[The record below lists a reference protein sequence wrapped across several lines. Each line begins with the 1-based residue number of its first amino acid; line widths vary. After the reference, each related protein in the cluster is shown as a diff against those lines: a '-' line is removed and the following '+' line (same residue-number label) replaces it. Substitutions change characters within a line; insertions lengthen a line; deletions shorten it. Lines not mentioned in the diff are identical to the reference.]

1 MVNPGSKKLR
11 DLLILANGLAVAVFV
26 NLLASGY
33 FFRIDLTEE
42 KRFSVKPQTK
52 ELLQALDDE
61 VYIEVYLEGDLN
73 ASFRRL
79 RNAIRELL
87 EEFRIYS
94 GNNVRYV
101 FINPH
106 QAISQK
112 ARNEFFQELARKGVV
127 PTRVVERENSQ
138 TSEKLIFP
146 GAVISYGG
154 FETGINLLKDV
165 SARTPDER
173 INPSIEGL
181 EYGFANAIFKLVN
194 TNRKRIGFVQGHGEL
209 DSLQVASFN
218 NALLELYDVYKVDLS
233 RKPTI
238 PVYDALVIAKPTKPF
253 SEADKFKLDQYV
265 MNGGSV
271 LFLIDKLEAT
281 MDSASREDYMAFP
294 YTTNLDD
301 LLFKYGV
308 RINNDLVQDRHAGLY
323 PVVTGQ
329 TGGKPQL
336 QLMDWPFFPL
346 VNHYADHVVTR
357 NLDAVMLRFASSI
370 DTVKSVN
377 VKKTPLLFTSD
388 FSRKLGAPVPVS
400 INELRRNV
408 KPENF
413 SEQKIPVGCLL
424 EGKFTSLYK
433 NRFLP
438 EGVDASVFRSESLPA
453 RVMVFADGDLA
464 RNDINPRTGN
474 PQQLGSDPF
483 TGYTFANE
491 ELLLNAVAYLVDE
504 NGLIKTRNKE
514 VKIRPL
520 NKEKIRLQKGIW
532 QTVNLVS
539 PVLLVLI
546 VGIIRHIIR
555 KKKFATFR

>member
-1 MVNPGSKKLR
+1 MVKLESKKTR
-11 DLLILANGLAVAVFV
+11 DLLLLANGLMLAVLI
-26 NLLASGY
+26 NLLSSAY
-33 FFRIDLTEE
+33 FFRLDLTEE

-52 ELLQALDDE
+52 ELLQSIDDD
-61 VYIEVYLEGDLN
+61 VYIEVYLDGELN

-94 GNNVRYV
+94 GNKVRYV
-101 FINPH
+101 FIDPH

-127 PTRVVERENSQ
+127 PTRVVERENNQ

-146 GAVISYGG
+146 GAVVSYGG
-154 FETGINLLKDV
+154 FETDINLLKDV
-165 SARTPDER
+165 AARTADER

-181 EYGFANAIFKLVN
+181 EYAFANTIFKLVN

-233 RKPTI
+233 RKQTV
-238 PVYDALVIAKPTKPF
+238 PVYDALIIAKPTKSF
-253 SEADKFKLDQYV
+253 SEADKYKLDQYV
-265 MNGGSV
+265 MNGGRV
-271 LFLIDKLEAT
+271 LFLLDKLEAT
-281 MDSASREDYMAFP
+281 MDSASREDYFAFP

-323 PVVTGQ
+323 PVVTDQ

-346 VNHYADHVVTR
+346 INHYADHVIAR
-357 NLDAVMLRFASSI
+357 NLDAVMLKFASSI
-370 DTVKSVN
+370 DTVKATG

-408 KPENF
+408 KPESF
-413 SEQKIPVGCLL
+413 SEQKIMLACLL
-424 EGKFTSLYK
+424 EGRFTSLFK
-433 NRFLP
+433 NRFAP
-438 EGVDASVFRSESLPA
+438 QQVDASAFREESLPA
-453 RVMVFADGDLA
+453 KVLVVADGDLA
-464 RNDINPRTGN
+464 RNDMNPRTGN

-491 ELLLNAVAYLVDE
+491 ELLMNAVAYLVDE
-504 NGLIKTRNKE
+504 NGLIKTRNRE
-514 VKIRPL
+514 VKIRLL
-520 NKEKIRLQKGIW
+520 NKEKIRLQKSMWQGI
-532 QTVNLVS
+532 NLVA
-539 PVLLVLI
+539 PVVLLLI
-546 VGIIRHIIR
+546 FGILRFIVR

>member
-1 MVNPGSKKLR
+1 MVNLGSKKVR
-11 DLLILANGLAVAVFV
+11 DILILANGLMLAVLV
-26 NLLASGY
+26 NLLASFY

-52 ELLQALDDE
+52 ALLEQLDDD
-61 VYIEVYLEGDLN
+61 VYVEVYLEGELN

-94 GNNVRYV
+94 DNKVRYV

-127 PTRVVERENSQ
+127 PTRVVERANNQ

-146 GAVISYGG
+146 GAVVSYGG
-154 FETGINLLKDV
+154 IETGINLLKDV
-165 SARTPDER
+165 AARSPDER

-181 EYGFANAIFKLVN
+181 EYEFSNAIYKLVN
-194 TNRKRIGFVQGHGEL
+194 TERKRIGFVHGHGEL
-209 DSLQVASFN
+209 DSLQVASLN

-233 RKPTI
+233 RKPSV
-238 PVYDALVIAKPTKPF
+238 PVYDALIIAKPTNLF
-253 SEADKFKLDQYV
+253 SEADKFKLDQFV

-271 LFLIDKLEAT
+271 LFLLDKLEAT
-281 MDSASREDYMAFP
+281 IDSASREDYFAFP
-294 YTTNLDD
+294 YSTGLDD

-329 TGGKPQL
+329 SGSKPQL
-336 QLMDWPFFPL
+336 QFMDWPFFPL

-357 NLDAVMLRFASSI
+357 NLDATLLKFASSI
-370 DTVKSVN
+370 DTVKASN

-388 FSRKLGAPVPVS
+388 FSRRLSAPVPVS

-413 SEQKIPVGCLL
+413 SEQKIPLAYLL
-424 EGKFTSLYK
+424 EGRFTSVYK
-433 NRFLP
+433 NRFPP
-438 EGVDASVFRSESLPA
+438 EGVDASAFRSESLPVK
-453 RVMVFADGDLA
+453 VMVFADGDLA

-483 TGYTFANE
+483 TGYIFANE
-491 ELLLNAVAYLVDE
+491 ELLINAIAYLVDE

-520 NKEKIRLQKGIW
+520 NKEKLRLEKAQW
-532 QTVNLVS
+532 QTINMVTPL
-539 PVLLVLI
+539 VLLVI
-546 VGIIRHIIR
+546 FGVIRFILR
-555 KKKFATFR
+555 KSKFANFR

>member
-1 MVNPGSKKLR
+1 MVNLGSKR
-11 DLLILANGLAVAVFV
+11 VYDILILANGLILAILV
-26 NLLASGY
+26 NLLASFY

-52 ELLQALDDE
+52 ALLQQLDDD
-61 VYIEVYLEGDLN
+61 VYVEVYLEGELN

-94 GNNVRYV
+94 GNKVRYV

-112 ARNEFFQELARKGVV
+112 ARNEFFQELARKGLV
-127 PTRVVERENSQ
+127 PTRVVERQNSQ

-154 FETGINLLKDV
+154 LETGLNLLKDV
-165 SARTPDER
+165 AARTADER

-181 EYGFANAIFKLVN
+181 EYEFSNAIFKLTN
-194 TNRKRIGFVQGHGEL
+194 TNRKRIAFVRGHGEL
-209 DSLQVASFN
+209 DSLQLASFT
-218 NALLELYDVYKVDLS
+218 NALLELYDVFNVDLS
-233 RKPTI
+233 RKLSAPA
-238 PVYDALVIAKPTKPF
+238 YDVLIIAKPIKPF
-253 SEADKFKLDQYV
+253 SEADKFKLDQFV
-265 MNGGSV
+265 MRGGNV
-271 LFLIDKLEAT
+271 LFLLDKLEAT
-281 MDSASREDYMAFP
+281 MDSASREDYFAFP
-294 YTTNLDD
+294 YNTNLDD

-323 PVVTGQ
+323 PVVTDQ
-329 TGGKPQL
+329 TKGKPQL

-357 NLDAVMLRFASSI
+357 NLDAVLMKFASSI
-370 DTVKSVN
+370 DTVKASR

-400 INELRRNV
+400 INELRKNI

-413 SEQKIPVGCLL
+413 KEQKIPLACLL
-424 EGKFTSLYK
+424 EGQFTSLYK

-438 EGVDASVFRSESLPA
+438 EGVDASAFRDESLPA
-453 RVMVFADGDLA
+453 KVMVFADGDLV

-504 NGLIKTRNKE
+504 NGLIKTRNRE

-520 NKEKIRLQKGIW
+520 NKEKIRLQKSMW
-532 QTVNLVS
+532 QTVNLVA
-539 PVLLVLI
+539 PVVLLLVFGVLRFI
-546 VGIIRHIIR
+546 VR
-555 KKKFATFR
+555 KQKFATFR

>member
-1 MVNPGSKKLR
+1 MVNLDSKKVR
-11 DLLILANGLAVAVFV
+11 DLLILANGLALVVLINLVAS
-26 NLLASGY
+26 AY

-52 ELLQALDDE
+52 DLLQSLDDE
-61 VYIEVYLEGDLN
+61 VYIEVYLEGELN

-79 RNAIRELL
+79 RNSIRELL

-94 GNNVRYV
+94 HNKVRYV
-101 FINPH
+101 FIDPQ

-112 ARNEFFQELARKGVV
+112 ARNEFFQELTQKGVM
-127 PTRVVERENSQ
+127 PTRVVERENNQ

-146 GAVISYGG
+146 GAVVSYGG

-165 SARTPDER
+165 AASTPDER

-181 EYGFANAIFKLVN
+181 EYEFSNAIYKLNN
-194 TNRKRIGFVQGHGEL
+194 TSRKRIGFVQGHGEL

-218 NALLELYDVYKVDLS
+218 NALLEVYDVYKVELS
-233 RKPTI
+233 RRETV
-238 PVYDALVIAKPTKPF
+238 PVYDALIIAKPTKPF

-265 MNGGSV
+265 MSGGNV

-281 MDSASREDYMAFP
+281 MDSASRENYVAFP

-308 RINNDLVQDRHAGLY
+308 RINADLVQDRNAGLY

-329 TGGKPQL
+329 SGNKPQL

-346 VNHYADHVVTR
+346 INQYAEHVVTR
-357 NLDAVMLRFASSI
+357 NLDAVMLKFASSI
-370 DTVKSVN
+370 DTVKAVH

-408 KPENF
+408 KPESF
-413 SEQKIPVGCLL
+413 SEKRIPLACLL
-424 EGKFTSLYK
+424 EGRFTSLYK
-433 NRFLP
+433 NRFP
-438 EGVDASVFRSESLPA
+438 PQHVDASAFRGESLPA
-453 RVMVFADGDLA
+453 KVMVFADGDLA

-483 TGYTFANE
+483 SGYTFANE
-491 ELLLNAVAYLVDE
+491 ELLMNAVAYLVDE

-520 NKEKIRLQKGIW
+520 HKEKIRLQKAMW
-532 QTVNLVS
+532 QTVNLVT
-539 PVLLVLI
+539 PVVMLVI
-546 VGIIRHIIR
+546 FGVIRYMFR
-555 KKKFATFR
+555 KRKFASFK

>member
-1 MVNPGSKKLR
+1 MVNLGNKRVR
-11 DLLILANGLAVAVFV
+11 DLLMLANGLVLAILV
-26 NLLASGY
+26 NLLASFY

-52 ELLQALDDE
+52 ALLQQLDDE
-61 VYIEVYLEGDLN
+61 VYIEVYLEGELN

-79 RNAIRELL
+79 RNSIRELL

-94 GNNVRYV
+94 DNKVRYV

-106 QAISQK
+106 QAASQK

-127 PTRVVERENSQ
+127 PTRVVERQNNQ

-165 SARTPDER
+165 AARTADER

-181 EYGFANAIFKLVN
+181 EYELSNAIFKLAN
-194 TNRKRIGFVQGHGEL
+194 TNRKRIGFVRGHGEL

-218 NALLELYDVYKVDLS
+218 NALLELYDVFNVDLS
-233 RKPTI
+233 RKPSA
-238 PVYDALVIAKPTKPF
+238 PAYDILIIAKPTKPF
-253 SEADKFKLDQYV
+253 SEADKFKLDQFV
-265 MNGGSV
+265 MNGGRV
-271 LFLIDKLEAT
+271 FFLLDKLEAT
-281 MDSASREDYMAFP
+281 MDSASQEDYFAFP
-294 YTTNLDD
+294 YNTHLDD

-308 RINNDLVQDRHAGLY
+308 RINSDLVQDRYAGLY
-323 PVVTGQ
+323 PVVTDH
-329 TGGKPQL
+329 TGTKPQL

-346 VNHYADHVVTR
+346 INQYADHVITR
-357 NLDAVMLRFASSI
+357 NLDAVMLKFASSI
-370 DTVKSVN
+370 DTVKAVG
-377 VKKTPLLFTSD
+377 VKKTPLLFTSA

-400 INELRRNV
+400 INELRKNI

-413 SEQKIPVGCLL
+413 QEQKIPLAYLL
-424 EGKFTSLYK
+424 EGRFTSLYK
-433 NRFLP
+433 NRFPP
-438 EGVDASVFRSESLPA
+438 EGIDASAFRNESLPT

-491 ELLLNAVAYLVDE
+491 ELLLNAVAYLADE
-504 NGLIKTRNKE
+504 NGLIKTRNRE

-520 NKEKIRLQKGIW
+520 NKEKIRLHKSAW
-532 QTVNLVS
+532 QTVNMVI
-539 PVLLVLI
+539 PVLLLVTF
-546 VGIIRHIIR
+546 GSIRFIMR
-555 KKKFATFR
+555 KRKFTTLR

>member
-1 MVNPGSKKLR
+1 MVKLESKKLR
-11 DLLILANGLAVAVFV
+11 DLLLLVNGLVLVV
-26 NLLASGY
+26 LINLVSSAY

-52 ELLQALDDE
+52 ELLQNLDDD
-61 VYIEVYLEGDLN
+61 VYIEVYLEGELN

-94 GNNVRYV
+94 RNKVRYA
-101 FINPH
+101 FIDPH

-112 ARNEFFQELARKGVV
+112 ARNEYFQELARKGIV
-127 PTRVVERENSQ
+127 PTRVVERENNQ

-146 GAVISYGG
+146 GAVVSYGG

-165 SARTPDER
+165 AARTADER

-181 EYGFANAIFKLVN
+181 EYAFANTIFKLVN

-233 RKPTI
+233 RKQTN
-238 PVYDALVIAKPTKPF
+238 PVYDALIIAKPTQPF
-253 SEADKFKLDQYV
+253 SDADKYKLDQYV
-265 MNGGSV
+265 MNGGRV
-271 LFLIDKLEAT
+271 LFLLDKLEAT
-281 MDSASREDYMAFP
+281 MDSASREDYFAFP

-323 PVVTGQ
+323 PVVTDQ

-346 VNHYADHVVTR
+346 INHYADHVITR
-357 NLDAVMLRFASSI
+357 NLDAVMLKFASSM
-370 DTVKSVN
+370 DTVKATG

-388 FSRKLGAPVPVS
+388 FSRKLGAPVSVS

-408 KPENF
+408 KPESF
-413 SEQKIPVGCLL
+413 SEQKIMLACLL
-424 EGKFTSLYK
+424 EGRFTSLYK

-438 EGVDASVFRSESLPA
+438 ERVDAAAFREESLPA
-453 RVMVFADGDLA
+453 KVLVVADGDLA
-464 RNDINPRTGN
+464 RNDRNPRTGN

-491 ELLLNAVAYLVDE
+491 ELLMNALAYLVDE

-520 NKEKIRLQKGIW
+520 NKEKIRLQKSVW
-532 QTVNLVS
+532 QSINLVA
-539 PVLLVLI
+539 PVVLLLI
-546 VGIIRHIIR
+546 FGILRFIIRT
-555 KKKFATFR
+555 KKFATFR

>member
-1 MVNPGSKKLR
+1 MVNLGSKRLR
-11 DLLILANGLAVAVFV
+11 DILILANGLMLAVLV
-26 NLLASGY
+26 NLAASFY

-52 ELLQALDDE
+52 ALLQQLDDD
-61 VYIEVYLEGDLN
+61 VYVEVYLEGELN

-94 GNNVRYV
+94 GNKVRYV

-127 PTRVVERENSQ
+127 PTRVVERQNSQ

-146 GAVISYGG
+146 GAVVSYGG
-154 FETGINLLKDV
+154 FETGLNLLKDV
-165 SARTPDER
+165 SARTADER

-181 EYGFANAIFKLVN
+181 EYEFSNAIFKLSN
-194 TNRKRIGFVQGHGEL
+194 TNRKRIGFVRGHGEL
-209 DSLQVASFN
+209 DSLQVASFT
-218 NALLELYDVYKVDLS
+218 NALLELYDVFTVDLS
-233 RKPTI
+233 RKPSV
-238 PVYDALVIAKPTKPF
+238 PVYDVLIVAKPTRPF
-253 SEADKFKLDQYV
+253 SEADKFKLDQFV
-265 MNGGSV
+265 MRGGNV
-271 LFLIDKLEAT
+271 LFLLDKLEAT
-281 MDSASREDYMAFP
+281 MDSASREDYFAFP

-308 RINNDLVQDRHAGLY
+308 RINNDLVQDRSAGLY
-323 PVVTGQ
+323 PVVTDQ
-329 TGGKPQL
+329 TNGKPQL

-346 VNHYADHVVTR
+346 INHYADHVVTR
-357 NLDAVMLRFASSI
+357 NLDAVLMKFSSSI
-370 DTVKSVN
+370 DTVKASR

-400 INELRRNV
+400 INELRKNI

-413 SEQKIPVGCLL
+413 KDQKIPLACLL
-424 EGKFTSLYK
+424 EGQFTSLYK

-438 EGVDASVFRSESLPA
+438 EGVDVSTFRDESLPA
-453 RVMVFADGDLA
+453 KVMVFADGDLA
-464 RNDINPRTGN
+464 RNHINLRTGN

-491 ELLLNAVAYLVDE
+491 ELLLNAVAYLADE

-520 NKEKIRLQKGIW
+520 NKEKVRLQKGMW
-532 QTVNLVS
+532 QAANLTI
-539 PVLLVLI
+539 PIVLLMFFGI
-546 VGIIRHIIR
+546 VRFIFR

>member
-1 MVNPGSKKLR
+1 MVNLDSKKVR
-11 DLLILANGLAVAVFV
+11 DLLILANGLALVVLV
-26 NLLASGY
+26 NLVASAY

-52 ELLQALDDE
+52 NLLQSLDDE
-61 VYIEVYLEGDLN
+61 VYIEVYLEGELN

-79 RNAIRELL
+79 RNSIRELL

-94 GNNVRYV
+94 GNKVRYV
-101 FINPH
+101 FIDPH

-112 ARNEFFQELARKGVV
+112 ARNEFFQELTRKGVV
-127 PTRVVERENSQ
+127 PTRVVERENNQ

-146 GAVISYGG
+146 GAVVSYAG

-165 SARTPDER
+165 AASTPDER

-181 EYGFANAIFKLVN
+181 EYEFSNAIYKLNN

-218 NALLELYDVYKVDLS
+218 NALLELYDVYKVELS
-233 RKPTI
+233 RRESV
-238 PVYDALVIAKPTKPF
+238 PVYDALIIAKPTKPF

-265 MNGGSV
+265 MHGGNV

-281 MDSASREDYMAFP
+281 MDSASREDYVAFP

-308 RINNDLVQDRHAGLY
+308 RINADFVQDRNAGLY

-329 TGGKPQL
+329 SGNKPQL

-346 VNHYADHVVTR
+346 VNQYAEHVVTR
-357 NLDAVMLRFASSI
+357 NLDVVMLKFASSI
-370 DTVKSVN
+370 DTVKAVH

-408 KPENF
+408 KPESF
-413 SEQKIPVGCLL
+413 SEKRIPLACLL
-424 EGKFTSLYK
+424 EGRFTSLYK
-433 NRFLP
+433 NRFP
-438 EGVDASVFRSESLPA
+438 PQHVDTSAFRSESFPA
-453 RVMVFADGDLA
+453 KVMVFADGDLA

-483 TGYTFANE
+483 SGYTFANE
-491 ELLLNAVAYLVDE
+491 ELLMNAVAYLADE

-520 NKEKIRLQKGIW
+520 NKEKIRLQKTMW
-532 QTVNLVS
+532 QTANLVT
-539 PVLLVLI
+539 PVVMLVI
-546 VGIIRHIIR
+546 FGVIRHMFR
-555 KKKFATFR
+555 KRKFASFK

>member
-1 MVNPGSKKLR
+1 MVNPGSKKVR
-11 DLLILANGLAVAVFV
+11 DLLILVNGLAVAVFV

-52 ELLQALDDE
+52 QLLQSLDDD
-61 VYIEVYLEGDLN
+61 VYIEVYLEGELN

-94 GNNVRYV
+94 DNKIRYV
-101 FINPH
+101 FIDPH

-209 DSLQVASFN
+209 DSLQIASFN

-233 RKPTI
+233 RKPAI
-238 PVYDALVIAKPTKPF
+238 PVYDALIIAKPTKPF

-301 LLFKYGV
+301 LLFKYGA

-370 DTVKSVN
+370 DTVKAVN
-377 VKKTPLLFTSD
+377 VKKTPLLFTSE

-433 NRFLP
+433 NRFPP

-520 NKEKIRLQKGIW
+520 NKEKIRLQKSMW

-546 VGIIRHIIR
+546 VGSIRHIIR